1 MGRATP
7 GTAGRQGG
15 LLLVA
20 AGLFTL
26 VNNYLPGSELLDVAL
41 LNAVGLIAV
50 AAGAVAYVLPWQRW
64 HWATSLVLAAL
75 GFSLIAVSNR
85 YGGVSAFS
93 YAVYFIVVFVWV
105 GIAHPPRTSWLLA
118 PVAAFAYVLPLLLEP
133 DPPPN
138 AISSVT
144 VAIPVCVL
152 VGETIARTVRRQALA
167 QQALGER
174 AALVEHLARL
184 VGELSSDLDVDA
196 VAARISHGA
205 RELLRADAAWF
216 TMAVGDGEAR
226 VAAADGLEPDL
237 VGPVW
242 SVEDTSMGLVL
253 RTRETLVVTDL
264 AAFPALEE
272 GVARSVPGGHTV
284 LIIPSVGQG
293 AMHGALYAAFARPGR
308 VLTAD
313 EIDAATLL
321 AGHAGAALANA
332 ATHAEV
338 VRTRDHEQAVIDGMA
353 DGMAV
358 VGADG
363 TVVEWNAAAAELTGR
378 PAAAVVGGPLPF
390 PVGPPRTPVDHH
402 LPDGRWIEVLSSP
415 LGDTGETVVGFR
427 DVSKAKALDEAKDLF
442 LATTSHELR
451 TPITVIKGYVSILQ
465 RSWHSLTEPERAAAL
480 ASVSQKTDALVALVN
495 HLLLGA
501 RAGAARYSME
511 TTAFDVEPAV
521 RAAAEG
527 FATVSERHHVVV
539 DVAPGLPPVCG
550 DPSSIDP
557 LVGQLVENAIKY
569 SPAGGEVLVEVRP
582 GDGYVTVEVLDRGV
596 GIPAGAEEQLWTRF
610 YQAGAGDR
618 REYAGM
624 GLGLHIVRQLV
635 EAQGGTVHAGN
646 REGGGARIG
655 FTLPYAPGVPAPRD
669 AGAAEAREAARP
681 EARPA

>member
-1 MGRATP
+1 MGRASQ
-7 GTAGRQGG
+7 GNAGRQGG

-64 HWATSLVLAAL
+64 HWTASLGLAVF

-118 PVAAFAYVLPLLLEP
+118 PVAAVAYVLPLALDP
-133 DPPPN
+133 DPLPN

-152 VGETIARTVRRQALA
+152 VGETIARTVRRHALA
-167 QQALGER
+167 QQALAER
-174 AALVEHLARL
+174 ADLVENLSRL
-184 VGELSSDLDVDA
+184 VGDLNADLDVDA
-196 VAARISHGA
+196 VVGRIPHSA
-205 RELLRADAAWF
+205 RELLRADATCF
-216 TMAVGDGEAR
+216 VMAAGEEHATI
-226 VAAADGLEPDL
+226 AAAEGLPEGL
-237 VGPVW
+237 TGRVWPVEG
-242 SVEDTSMGLVL
+242 SSMGEVL
-253 RTRETLVVTDL
+253 RTREPLVVTDL
-264 AAFPALEE
+264 SLFPTLREGAVQAL
-272 GVARSVPGGHTV
+272 PGIHTV
-284 LIIPSVGQG
+284 LVIPSVGHG
-293 AMHGALYAAFARPGR
+293 VVHGALYAAFSEPGR

-321 AGHAGAALANA
+321 AGHAGSALANA

-358 VGADG
+358 VGQDG
-363 TVVEWNAAAAELTGR
+363 TVVEWNAAAAELTGL
-378 PAAAVVGGPLPF
+378 PAGNVVGGPLPF

-451 TPITVIKGYVSILQ
+451 TPITVIKGYVAILQ
-465 RSWHSLTEPERAAAL
+465 RNWDRLSDAERSTAL
-480 ASVSQKTDALVALVN
+480 ASVAARTDSLVALVN

-501 RAGAARYSME
+501 RAGAVRYSLA
-511 TTAFDVEPAV
+511 TAAFDLEPAV

-527 FATVSERHHVVV
+527 FRTVSDRHDVVV
-539 DVAPGLPPVCG
+539 DAEPELPHVLG
-550 DPSSIDP
+550 DPSSVEP

-569 SPAGGEVLVEVRP
+569 SPAGGEVLVTVR
-582 GDGYVTVEVLDRGV
+582 GGEGYATVEVLDRGV
-596 GIPAGAEEQLWTRF
+596 GIPDGAEEQLWTRF
-610 YQAGAGDR
+610 YQAGSGDR

-635 EAQGGTVHAGN
+635 EAQGGAVHARN
-646 REGGGARIG
+646 RDDGPGSRIG
-655 FTLPYAPGVPAPRD
+655 FTVPYAPSVPSQRA
-669 AGAAEAREAARP
+669 AREASR
-681 EARPA
+681 EARSA

>member
-1 MGRATP
+1 MGRGNQGTP
-7 GTAGRQGG
+7 GRQGG

-41 LNAVGLIAV
+41 LNAVGLVAC
-50 AAGAVAYVLPWQRW
+50 AAGALAYVLPWQRW
-64 HWATSLVLAAL
+64 HPRYSLVLAAL

-118 PVAAFAYVLPLLLEP
+118 PVAAFTYVLPLALSP

-167 QQALGER
+167 QRALAER
-174 AALVEHLARL
+174 ADLVERLATF
-184 VGELSSDLDVDA
+184 VGELNADLDVDA
-196 VAARISHGA
+196 VAARTSHGA
-205 RELLRADAAWF
+205 RALLRADAAWF
-216 TMAVGDGEAR
+216 TMAVGDAEAR
-226 VAAADGLEPDL
+226 VAAADGLAPGM

-242 SVEDTSMGLVL
+242 PVEDTSMGFVL
-253 RTRETLVVTDL
+253 RTRQTTVVDDL
-264 AAFPALEE
+264 SRFPALRD
-272 GVARSVPGGHTV
+272 GVTASVPDAHTV
-284 LIIPSVGQG
+284 LVVPSVGQG
-293 AMHGALYAAFARPGR
+293 AVHGALYAAFAAPGR
-308 VLTAD
+308 VLSAD
-313 EIDAATLL
+313 EVDAATLL

-332 ATHAEV
+332 ATYAEV

-358 VGADG
+358 LGADG
-363 TVVEWNAAAAELTGR
+363 TVVGWNAAAADLTGR
-378 PAAAVVGGPLPF
+378 PARDVVGGPLPF
-390 PVGPPRTPVDHH
+390 PVGPPRVPVDHH

-451 TPITVIKGYVSILQ
+451 TPITVIKGYVAILQ
-465 RSWHSLTEPERAAAL
+465 RNWDSLTPEERATAFG
-480 ASVSQKTDALVALVN
+480 SVAQRTDSLIALVN

-501 RAGAARYSME
+501 RAGAARYSMA
-511 TTAFDVEPAV
+511 TATFDLAPAV
-521 RAAAEG
+521 TSAAEG
-527 FATVSERHHVVV
+527 FQSVSERHDVVV
-539 DVAPGLPPVCG
+539 DAEPGLPFVLG
-550 DPSSIDP
+550 DPSSVEP

-569 SPAGGEVLVEVRP
+569 SPAGGEVRVTVRG
-582 GDGYVTVEVLDRGV
+582 GDGYAAVEVLDRGV
-596 GIPAGAEEQLWTRF
+596 GIPDGAEDRLFTRF
-610 YQAGAGDR
+610 YQAGSGDR

-635 EAQGGTVHAGN
+635 EAQGGTVTAAN

-655 FTLPYAPGVPAPRD
+655 FTLPYAPAVPAPRP
-669 AGAAEAREAARP
+669 GAVESRVR
-681 EARPA
+681 

>member
-1 MGRATP
+1 MGRASH
-7 GTAGRQGG
+7 GNAGRQGG

-41 LNAVGLIAV
+41 LNTLGLIAV
-50 AAGAVAYVLPWQRW
+50 VAGGIACVLPWQRW
-64 HWATSLVLAAL
+64 HWSASLSLAAL
-75 GFSLIAVSNR
+75 GFTLIAISNR
-85 YGGVSAFS
+85 FGGVSAFS
-93 YAVYFIVVFVWV
+93 YAVYFVVVFVWV

-118 PVAAFAYVLPLLLEP
+118 PVAAFAYVLPLLTEKHPL
-133 DPPPN
+133 PN

-167 QQALGER
+167 QQALAER

-184 VGELSSDLDVDA
+184 VGELNADLHVEA
-196 VAARISHGA
+196 VAARVSRSA
-205 RELLRADAAWF
+205 RELLKADAAWF

-226 VAAADGLEPDL
+226 VAAADGLLDDI

-242 SVEDTSMGLVL
+242 SVADTSMGHVL
-253 RTRETLVVTDL
+253 RTRETLVVDDL
-264 AAFPALEE
+264 SRFPPLRD
-272 GVARSVPGGHTV
+272 GVRASVPDAHTV

-293 AMHGALYAAFARPGR
+293 AVHGALYAAFAGPGR

-358 VGADG
+358 VGVDG
-363 TVVEWNAAAAELTGR
+363 TVIEWNAAAADLTGR
-378 PAAAVVGGPLPF
+378 PAADVVGGPLPF
-390 PVGPPRTPVDHH
+390 PVGPAREPVDHH

-415 LGDTGETVVGFR
+415 LGHTGETVVGFR

-451 TPITVIKGYVSILQ
+451 TPITVIKGYVAILQ
-465 RSWHSLTEPERAAAL
+465 RNWDDLTESERAEAL
-480 ASVSQKTDALVALVN
+480 ASVAQRTDSLVALVN

-501 RAGAARYSME
+501 RAGAARFSME
-511 TTAFDVEPAV
+511 TVAYELAPAV
-521 RAAAEG
+521 RKAAEG
-527 FATVSERHHVVV
+527 FRTVSDRH
-539 DVAPGLPPVCG
+539 DVAVDADEGLPYVLG
-550 DPSSIDP
+550 DPASVEP

-569 SPAGGEVLVEVRP
+569 SPAGGEVLVTVRG
-582 GDGYVTVEVLDRGV
+582 GDGYATVEVLDRGV
-596 GIPAGAEEQLWTRF
+596 GIPAGAEQQLFTRF
-610 YQAGAGDR
+610 YQVGSGDR

-635 EAQGGTVHAGN
+635 EAQGGTVAAAN
-646 REGGGARIG
+646 RPGGGARIG
-655 FTLPYAPGVPAPRD
+655 FTLPYAPAVPLPRP
-669 AGAAEAREAARP
+669 AAEGRERSA
-681 EARPA
+681 

>member
-1 MGRATP
+1 MGRATQ
-7 GTAGRQGG
+7 GNAGRQGG

-50 AAGAVAYVLPWQRW
+50 AAGALAYVLPWQRW
-64 HWATSLVLAAL
+64 HWTTSLVLAAL

-118 PVAAFAYVLPLLLEP
+118 PVAAFAYVLPLVLSP

-138 AISSVT
+138 AVSSVT

-152 VGETIARTVRRQALA
+152 VGETIARTVRRHALA
-167 QQALGER
+167 QRALAER
-174 AALVEHLARL
+174 ADLVENLARL
-184 VGELSSDLDVDA
+184 VGDLNADLDVGA
-196 VAARISHGA
+196 VVGRIPHSA
-205 RELLRADAAWF
+205 RELLRADASCF
-216 TMAVGDGEAR
+216 VMAVGDDHATI
-226 VAAADGLEPDL
+226 AAAEGLPEEMT
-237 VGPVW
+237 GRVW
-242 SVEDTSMGLVL
+242 PIEGSSMGEVL
-253 RTRETLVVTDL
+253 RTREPLVIDDL
-264 AAFPALEE
+264 DRFPGLRDGA
-272 GVARSVPGGHTV
+272 GQAVPGTHTV
-284 LIIPSVGQG
+284 LVIPSVGHG
-293 AMHGALYAAFARPGR
+293 EVHGALYAAFAQPGR

-363 TVVEWNAAAAELTGR
+363 AVLEWNAAAAELTGL
-378 PAAAVVGGPLPF
+378 PAADVVGGALPF
-390 PVGPPRTPVDHH
+390 PVGPARVPVDHH

-451 TPITVIKGYVSILQ
+451 TPITVIKGYVAILQ
-465 RSWHSLTEPERAAAL
+465 GNWDRLSEAERSTAL
-480 ASVSQKTDALVALVN
+480 ASVAARTDSLVALVN

-501 RAGAARYSME
+501 RAGAVRYSLD
-511 TTAFDVEPAV
+511 TASFDLEPAV
-521 RAAAEG
+521 RTAAEG
-527 FATVSERHHVVV
+527 FRTVSERHDVVV
-539 DVAPGLPPVCG
+539 DAEEGMPPVLG
-550 DPSSIDP
+550 DPTSVEP
-557 LVGQLVENAIKY
+557 LVSQLVENAIKY
-569 SPAGGEVLVEVRP
+569 SPAGGEVRVVVR
-582 GDGYVTVEVLDRGV
+582 GGEGYATVEVLDRGV
-596 GIPAGAEEQLWTRF
+596 GIPEGAEHQLWTRF
-610 YQAGAGDR
+610 YQAGSGDR
-618 REYAGM
+618 REYSGM

-635 EAQGGTVHAGN
+635 EAQGGAVHARN
-646 REGGGARIG
+646 RDDGPGACIG
-655 FTLPYAPGVPAPRD
+655 FTIPYAPTVPAQRP
-669 AGAAEAREAARP
+669 AREASPR
-681 EARPA
+681 EARSA

>member
-1 MGRATP
+1 MGRATQ
-7 GTAGRQGG
+7 GNAGRQGG

-41 LNAVGLIAV
+41 LNATGAIAV
-50 AAGAVAYVLPWQRW
+50 AAGALAYVLPWQRW
-64 HWATSLVLAAL
+64 HWTTSLVLAAL

-118 PVAAFAYVLPLLLEP
+118 PVAAFAYVLPLVLNP

-138 AISSVT
+138 AVSSVT

-167 QQALGER
+167 QRALAER
-174 AALVEHLARL
+174 ADLVENLARL

-196 VAARISHGA
+196 VAARISHSA
-205 RELLRADAAWF
+205 RELLRAEAAWF
-216 TMAVGDGEAR
+216 TMAVGENEAR
-226 VAAADGLEPDL
+226 VAAADGLAEDI

-242 SVEDTSMGLVL
+242 SVEDTSMGEVL
-253 RTRETLVVTDL
+253 RTRKTLVLEDL
-264 AAFPALEE
+264 SRFPPLREGLAL
-272 GVARSVPGGHTV
+272 SVPDAHTV

-293 AMHGALYAAFARPGR
+293 AMHGALYCAFARPGR
-308 VLTAD
+308 VLSAD

-358 VGADG
+358 VGPDG
-363 TVVEWNAAAAELTGR
+363 AVVEWNAAATELTGL
-378 PAAAVVGGPLPF
+378 PAADVVGAPLPF
-390 PVGPPRTPVDHH
+390 PVGPPRVPVDHH

-451 TPITVIKGYVSILQ
+451 TPITVIKGYVAILQ
-465 RSWHSLTEPERAAAL
+465 RNWDNLSEAERSTAL
-480 ASVSQKTDALVALVN
+480 ASVAARTDSLVALVN

-501 RAGAARYSME
+501 RAGAVRYSLD
-511 TTAFDVEPAV
+511 TSAFDLEPAV
-521 RAAAEG
+521 RTAAEG
-527 FATVSERHHVVV
+527 FRTVSERHDVVV
-539 DVAPGLPPVCG
+539 DAEDGLPPVLG
-550 DPSSIDP
+550 DPSSVEP

-569 SPAGGEVLVEVRP
+569 SPAGGEVRVLVRGGE
-582 GDGYVTVEVLDRGV
+582 GYATVEVLDRGI
-596 GIPAGAEEQLWTRF
+596 GIPRGAEDQLFTRF
-610 YQAGAGDR
+610 YQAGSGDR
-618 REYAGM
+618 REYSGM

-635 EAQGGTVHAGN
+635 EAQGGAVHARN
-646 REGGGARIG
+646 RDDGRGARIG
-655 FTLPYAPGVPAPRD
+655 FTIPYAPALPAQRPSREVSPR
-669 AGAAEAREAARP
+669 EARSA
-681 EARPA
+681 